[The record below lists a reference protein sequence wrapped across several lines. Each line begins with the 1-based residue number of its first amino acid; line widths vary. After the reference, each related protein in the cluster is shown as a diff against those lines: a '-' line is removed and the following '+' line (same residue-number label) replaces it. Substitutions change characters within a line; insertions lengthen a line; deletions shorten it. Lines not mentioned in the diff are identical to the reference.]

1 LKTQGTTRDEK
12 NTQIQD
18 LKIANQNLAE
28 NANNVAENLKGQL
41 AEANSQF
48 LKDLARFEQEKTDAD
63 ALALK
68 LRAEVDAAGEKNTE
82 LTAQSAKISA
92 KISELEKRIE
102 VQTQEATQ
110 ATDDVNI
117 AEFNLQSLEK
127 TNMTLTEDLAAKTQT
142 ITKLNLKIDAS
153 LQESLLVNN
162 KVSELTKTNH
172 QSTRKISDQSSSL
185 LALSSSLASLQ
196 DSLTSQ
202 RLQYSE
208 LDSDHSTLRST
219 YESTLRRLSDSE
231 TSFQLLKNRFDQ
243 SSLTKRS
250 DQDFFDEKN
259 IFFEKK
265 SNEKDKEIQNL
276 QETKRVTRLHLND
289 AENQIKNLQ
298 NEKSLLENRISI

>member
-1 LKTQGTTRDEK
+1 LKTQGTTGDEK

-18 LKIANQNLAE
+18 LKIANQNLATD
-28 NANNVAENLKGQL
+28 ANNLAENLKGQL
-41 AEANSQF
+41 AEANSHF
-48 LKDLARFEQEKTDAD
+48 STDLARFEQEKTDAD

-68 LRAEVDAAGEKNTE
+68 LRAEVDAVGAKNTE
-82 LTAQSAKISA
+82 LTAQSAKITA
-92 KISELEKRIE
+92 KISELEKRLE
-102 VQTQEATQ
+102 VQTQEAAQ

-142 ITKLNLKIDAS
+142 ITKLNLKLDAS

-172 QSTRKISDQSSSL
+172 QSARKISDQSSSL

-276 QETKRVTRLHLND
+276 QETKRITRLHLND